1 MLLSF
6 FLITLIAVLGHS
18 EDFLGTTLL
27 SRPLVLGP
35 LVGWVLGDIH
45 QGIIIGGTLELIF
58 MGNIKVGAAIPPDVI
73 TGGVLG
79 TAFAIL
85 SGKGAAIAL
94 ALAIPISILAEML
107 LSALFV
113 FRSVFNKY
121 FMAYAAEGNYKG
133 IQRLHILSGLLK
145 PLLMGLI
152 TFLALQLGAGVMKSF
167 LDSIPPWVNTG
178 LQVAGNMLPAL
189 GFALLMN
196 LMFNKRVAP
205 YFFLGFMLA
214 AYLKLPVIAIGGF
227 GLIIALLVTQR
238 ASGVAGASGGSD
250 EDGSFDED
258 ADDSLSEGA
267 LGDGSF
273 GEDAMGA
280 VGSLA
285 VDSLAA
291 GSLAAGGSP
300 GARVSKLNHSVVRRL
315 FVRSLALEA
324 NFNFETWQNTGFAFA
339 IIPVLKKLYT
349 TKESMAQAL
358 KRHLQFFN
366 TSPYGS
372 TLILGITAAMEEQ
385 NSLDPDFD
393 PESINAVKTGLMGPL
408 AGVFDSLFWGTF
420 KVIAAGVGTSLAI
433 KGNISGAILFLLIF
447 NVPHLLLRY
456 NLTFTGYKAGT
467 RFLQNLAKTHVMD
480 KLTYGA
486 SILGLMVVGAMPA
499 TLVSIKTPLSIGGYG
514 GVGLQSILDQIVP
527 GIIPLGLT
535 FLVYYFVK
543 INIKTTYLLLGL
555 LVLGF
560 VGSIAH
566 VFA

>member
-6 FLITLIAVLGHS
+6 LLITLIAVFGHS

-35 LVGWVLGDIH
+35 LVGWVLGDLN

-85 SGKGAAIAL
+85 SGKGATIAL

-113 FRSVFNKY
+113 FRSVFNKH
-121 FMAYAAEGNYKG
+121 FIAFAEEGSWRK
-133 IQRLHILSGLLK
+133 IQRLHILLGLLK
-145 PLLMGLI
+145 PFLMGLI
-152 TFLALQLGAGVMKSF
+152 CFLALQLGSETMKTF
-167 LDSIPPWVNTG
+167 LDAIPAWVNSG

-205 YFFLGFMLA
+205 YFFLGFILA
-214 AYLKLPVIAIGGF
+214 AYLKLPVIAIGGL
-227 GLIIALLVTQR
+227 GLIIALLITR
-238 ASGVAGASGGSD
+238 NSASGSSSKGEEEGESIT
-250 EDGSFDED
+250 EDLL
-258 ADDSLSEGA
+258 LSRKSN
-267 LGDGSF
+267 L
-273 GEDAMGA
+273 
-280 VGSLA
+280 
-285 VDSLAA
+285 
-291 GSLAAGGSP
+291 
-300 GARVSKLNHSVVRRL
+300 SKKNIRNL
-315 FVRSLALEA
+315 FMRSLALEA

-339 IIPVLKKLYT
+339 MIPVLKKLYK
-349 TKESMAQAL
+349 TKDALSSAL

-385 NSLDPDFD
+385 NSLDPEFD
-393 PESINAVKTGLMGPL
+393 AESINSVKAGLMGPL

-456 NLTFTGYKAGT
+456 KLTFTGYRAGT

-486 SILGLMVVGAMPA
+486 SILGLMVIGAMPA
-499 TLVSIKTPLSIGGYG
+499 TLISIRTPLIFGTKNQ
-514 GVGLQSILDQIVP
+514 GVAPQNILDQIVP
-527 GIIPLGLT
+527 AIIPLGVTL
-535 FLVYYFVK
+535 LVFYFVR
-543 INIKTTYLLLGL
+543 INIKTTRLLLGL
-555 LVLGF
+555 LILGF
-560 VGSIAH
+560 LGSIAH